1 MTEQGKLERGKPVRV
16 GPDHA
21 GPDRGKLDRGTV
33 EPTGLVKYN
42 TAARAGS
49 ATVIGVYSTSFGL
62 ATRLLEPAVR
72 EQVRTIYAL
81 VRIADEIV
89 DGAAADAGVG
99 LDGQRELLDDLER
112 ETART
117 LERGYSTNLIVH
129 AFALTARATGID
141 ASLTAP
147 FFESMRRDLD
157 PRPFTAE
164 GVAAYI
170 YGSAEVIGLMCLRC
184 FVAQDPPTPAR
195 RHELEVGARHLG
207 AAFQKINFLRDLA
220 ADREALG
227 RNYFPGIEPLVM
239 TDADKDRIIDD
250 IDLDLR
256 EAARVLPLLPVGSRR
271 AVAAAQGLFARL
283 TEQLRATPAV
293 QLLQTRV
300 RVSNP
305 QKLLIAVSAAASNG
319 TLSTAGSPAT
329 RSTAIL
335 ANHARTLR
343 NRVTGWR
350 R

>member
-1 MTEQGKLERGKPVRV
+1 MTGQGGLERGSREQGRLVR
-16 GPDHA
+16 GRPE
-21 GPDRGKLDRGTV
+21 RGRL
-33 EPTGLVKYN
+33 ESTGLDKYN

-72 EQVRTIYAL
+72 GQIRTIYAL

-89 DGAAADAGVG
+89 DGAAADAGVDLG
-99 LDGQRELLDDLER
+99 GQRQLLDELEN

-117 LERGYSTNLIVH
+117 LERGYSTNLVVH

-164 GVAAYI
+164 SVAAYI
-170 YGSAEVIGLMCLRC
+170 YGSAEVIGLMCLRS
-184 FVAQDPPTPAR
+184 FVAEAPPTPAR

-227 RNYFPGIEPLVM
+227 RNYFPGIEPLLM
-239 TDADKDRIIDD
+239 TDADKNRIIDD

-256 EAARVLPLLPVGSRR
+256 EAARVLPLLPIGSRR
-271 AVAAAQGLFARL
+271 AVAAAQGLFGRL
-283 TEQLRATPAV
+283 TEQLRETPARE
-293 QLLQTRV
+293 LLHTRV

-305 QKLLIAVSAAASNG
+305 QKLLIALSAAASPG
-319 TLSTAGSPAT
+319 TFFTGGSPAS
-329 RSTAIL
+329 RSTAVL
-335 ANHARTLR
+335 AEHARTLCS
-343 NRVTGWR
+343 RVTGWR